1 MSTQKMNS
9 NFLPLIA
16 AILLLLLTAWIYWPG
31 ISGPALLDD
40 RASVMV
46 LDALDDNPEFSKDYI
61 FGDRAGPLGRPVSML
76 SFVLEKL
83 YLNEGIRGG
92 KKVNIALH
100 LINGCLL
107 IYLLTLLLNHVR
119 APKSRWLALLA
130 GSAWLLSPLYVS
142 TVLYVVQRMAMLASF
157 FMLAAFISYAYWRM
171 ALLRGEQRN
180 ICLVLVFTF
189 LVLGVFS
196 KETAIVGVPI
206 LLLMECLWF
215 QFSGPDGRVYR
226 ELRLAVLGLIVGGS
240 VFVLMYFIFWGEGLL
255 AGYHRRTFS
264 LSERVLTQSRI
275 LWDYLGQ
282 LLLPEVSR
290 MGLFHDDIVISRSLL
305 EPVATLYSVLA
316 WLAVLALSV
325 GLLKWQWGCYL
336 VFALVIFFVGHST
349 ESTVLPLELY
359 YEHRNYFPGIGLF
372 LGIALLLAM
381 LFRKWPE
388 IATPALVWGGVFVV
402 VLAMRTSSQVQIW
415 SSAPLLY
422 LTHVNG
428 HPNSFRANADMASL
442 LAELG
447 ALEEALEY
455 SAKAH
460 KARPEERQGDYDI
473 RDLALSCGVNQPL
486 PPERIAAIGLVDKER
501 PLSSVSTLNVLVR
514 QLQDNKCPNFDRV
527 FFADQMAAIF
537 LGDQY
542 GADGDWRD
550 LYGEKASPN
559 IYASL
564 AVLENALERY
574 DNAHRYT
581 EMFLAGAPGNIRGM
595 LMKLH
600 FATALQKN
608 DEIASVMAKLVA
620 LEEAGV
626 LTLQDRQTLS
636 LYKEN

>member
-1 MSTQKMNS
+1 MRAQTLNGH
-9 NFLPLIA
+9 FLPLIV
-16 AILLLLLTAWIYWPG
+16 AILVLLLTAWIYWPG
-31 ISGPALLDD
+31 IGGPALLDD

-46 LDALDDNPEFSKDYI
+46 LDGLDDNPEFAKDYI

-76 SFVLEKL
+76 SFVVEKL
-83 YLNEGIRGG
+83 YLNEGISGG

-100 LINGCLL
+100 LINGSLL
-107 IYLLTLLLNHVR
+107 IWLLTLLLNHIR
-119 APKSRWLALLA
+119 APASGWLALLA

-142 TVLYVVQRMAMLASF
+142 TVLYVVQRMAMLAMF
-157 FMLAAFISYAYWRM
+157 FMLAALISYVYWRM
-171 ALLRGEQRN
+171 ALIRGESRR
-180 ICLVLVFTF
+180 IGLVLVFIF

-215 QFSGPDGRVYR
+215 QFRGVDGRVIK
-226 ELRLAVLGLIVGGS
+226 ELRLLTLVLIVGGTA
-240 VFVLMYFIFWGEGLL
+240 FVLMYFFFAGDRLL
-255 AGYHRRTFS
+255 GGYYRRSFS
-264 LSERVLTQSRI
+264 LSERVLTEGRI
-275 LWDYLGQ
+275 LWDYMGQ
-282 LLLPEVSR
+282 LLFPEVSR

-305 EPVATLYSVLA
+305 EPVTTLYSAFA
-316 WLAVLALSV
+316 WLAVLVSSV
-325 GLLKWQWGCYL
+325 VLLRWQWGRYL
-336 VFALVIFFVGHST
+336 VFAIALFIVGHST

-372 LGIALLLAM
+372 LGIALLLAI

-402 VLAMRTSSQVQIW
+402 VFAMRTSSQVQIW

-428 HPNSFRANADMASL
+428 HPKSFRANADMASL
-442 LAELG
+442 LAEVG
-447 ALEEALEY
+447 ALEAALEY

-460 KARPEERQGDYDI
+460 QAKPEERQGDYDI

-486 PPERIAAIGLVDKER
+486 PPERVAALGTVDPQR

-514 QLQDNKCPNFDRV
+514 QLQDNKCPNFDRLV
-527 FFADQMAAIF
+527 FADRMAVIF
-537 LGDQY
+537 LDDTYRGDRDWKDQY
-542 GADGDWRD
+542 Q
-550 LYGEKASPN
+550 EKASPN
-559 IYASL
+559 IYAGL
-564 AVLENALERY
+564 AVLENSLERY
-574 DNAHRYT
+574 GNAYQYT
-581 EMFLAGAPGNIRGM
+581 ERFLLGSPGNIRGL

-600 FATALQKN
+600 FATALQKK
-608 DEIASVMAKLVA
+608 DEMAKTLSRLIA

-626 LTLQDRQTLS
+626 LTLADQQTLS